1 MSNKSTIAVIGGGIM
16 GIDIARQLSGEGY
29 MVTVLEGADEIG
41 GLAVSAQFGE
51 FVWDKFYHV
60 ILPDDNLTLKM
71 IEDCG
76 LANEI
81 VWKETK
87 TGFFIDGTYHSMSN
101 VAEFIKFPVIN
112 LFDKFRLG
120 LTILAGS
127 LIKDYNRLENTPV
140 SDWLIKWSGKKVFE
154 KIWKP
159 LLKAKLGEDYKYSS
173 AAFICA
179 TIKRLYGARKK
190 GTKKETFGYVK
201 GGYKRVL
208 EKLSE
213 KVLSEGIKIV
223 TGFKVSEVIQGEENK
238 PIVRSSG
245 GQNLQFDY
253 VVFTLPS
260 TIVGSVCHHLSDQE
274 QLILNNIKYLGVI
287 CVSLL
292 LKRPLTPYYIT
303 NITDSKVP
311 FTGVIEM
318 TALVNR
324 DSFNGNSLIYLP
336 KYVNSNDPMFNL
348 ADSDLKEYFIG
359 FLRLMHP
366 SLSNDDILFCQVAK
380 ARNVITLP
388 EIGYSGKLPSIRL
401 SGKKI
406 FLINSSF
413 IIDGTLNINE
423 TLKVSRSYLPKV
435 AEIIK
440 NEE

>member
-16 GIDIARQLSGEGY
+16 GIDIARQLSSKGHI
-29 MVTVLEGADEIG
+29 VTILEGADEIG
-41 GLAVSAQFGE
+41 GLAVSARFGE

-60 ILPDDNLTLKM
+60 ILPDDTLTLKM
-71 IEDCG
+71 IEEVG

-81 VWKETK
+81 IWKETK

-112 LFDKFRLG
+112 IFDKIRLG
-120 LTILAGS
+120 ITILSGS
-127 LIKDYNRLENTPV
+127 LLKDYNKLENIPV
-140 SDWLIKWSGKKVFE
+140 SDWLIKWAGRNVFE
-154 KIWKP
+154 KIWRP
-159 LLKAKLGEDYKYSS
+159 LLIAKLGKDYKLSS

-190 GTKKETFGYVK
+190 GAKKETFGYVK
-201 GGYKRVL
+201 GGYK
-208 EKLSE
+208 
-213 KVLSEGIKIV
+213 KVLDKLRETVLADGINIV
-223 TGFKVSEVIQGEENK
+223 TGFKVSEIFQGKENK
-238 PIVRSSG
+238 PIVRSSD

-260 TIVGSVCHHLSDQE
+260 TIVASVCRHLSDRE

-324 DSFNGNSLIYLP
+324 DLFDGNSLVYLP
-336 KYVNSNDPMFNL
+336 KYVNSNDPMFDL
-348 ADSDLKEYFIG
+348 SDTDLKEYFIG

-366 SLSNDDILFCQVAK
+366 GLSNDDILFCQVAK

-388 EIGYSGKLPSIRL
+388 EMGYSSRLPSIRL
-401 SGKKI
+401 SSTNI

-413 IIDGTLNINE
+413 IVDGTLNINE
-423 TLKVSRSYLPKV
+423 TLKISRSYLPKV